1 MESLFFQEYKTPISK
16 ESYILIKECEVSL
29 LQLDNIYFIES
40 SLDNDN
46 NGNIFS
52 KYVSKIFTII
62 KDAINRFI
70 KIIIDFFKD
79 DNHITPDDYLN
90 SKVGQIRLSKDIE
103 KVNKQIDDEII
114 KGSNLIQ
121 TISNKTKVDDH
132 IVAEFLNRVSSI
144 LRTGKNT
151 IIKNTVARAV
161 LKSSIKKCEKNKD
174 KIDNIEK
181 TVNESSKDLD
191 AESKEQIQK
200 ILKALRDLVN
210 GYISNYT
217 EILSK
222 LNTTG
227 GKE

>member
-1 MESLFFQEYKTPISK
+1 MESLFFQEYQTPISK

-52 KYVSKIFTII
+52 KYVTKIFTII

-151 IIKNTVARAV
+151 IIKNTVARTV

-191 AESKEQIQK
+191 VESKEQIQK